1 MKKLIPIFVFIF
13 MTGLFTGLFFSMNL
27 AEENNSYLFSLLI
40 CSFSDPSAG
49 FFKMLVSAL
58 ISNLIP
64 AAAALSAIL
73 SRYKSFFYRFFNCKL
88 ISYIGTFGI
97 VLICLFLSGYK
108 HCFPFSVIQN
118 SCDKGCLR
126 PFCFFS
132 VGGCFYTDKI
142 FLLGFQFHILR
153 KDLCRCITVYSAAF
167 IDLFLKS
174 KSYNFE

>member
-13 MTGLFTGLFFSMNL
+13 TTGLFTGLFFSMNL

-73 SRYKSFFYRFFNCKL
+73 SRYLSPLPPMILWFKSFAVGFCNGLIYVNADNAVSLSLFNILPPNLFIIPAFIALTVTAFYGSSSEVLKKNRPHQEMKGLL
-88 ISYIGTFGI
+88 I
-97 VLICLFLSGYK
+97 
-108 HCFPFSVIQN
+108 
-118 SCDKGCLR
+118 
-126 PFCFFS
+126 
-132 VGGCFYTDKI
+132 
-142 FLLGFQFHILR
+142 IL
-153 KDLCRCITVYSAAF
+153 SAAA
-167 IDLFLKS
+167 FLI
-174 KSYNFE
+174 FTGCVTEAVCHAAAL